1 MATKRQIEIFT
12 AGCPTCNETVQ
23 LVQSIV
29 CENCEVTVLD
39 MNDAAVLE
47 RAKEIGVNR
56 VPAVAIDGQ
65 LAGCCTSSAPNK
77 QTLRDTGIG
86 QAL

>member
-1 MATKRQIEIFT
+1 MTMKRQVEIFT
-12 AGCPTCNETVQ
+12 AGCPACNETVQ

-29 CENCEVTVLD
+29 CEPCDVAVLD
-39 MNDAAVLE
+39 MNDAAVAE
-47 RAKEIGVNR
+47 RAKEIGVR
-56 VPAVAIDGQ
+56 TVPAVAINGK
-65 LAGCCTSSAPNK
+65 LAGCCTGAGPNE

>member
-1 MATKRQIEIFT
+1 MSTKRQIGIFT

-23 LVQSIV
+23 LVQSLV

-39 MNDAAVLE
+39 MNDAAVSE

-56 VPAVAIDGQ
+56 VPAVAINGQ
-65 LAGCCTSSAPNK
+65 LAGCCTNSAPNK